1 MISSNHTTELDKILV
16 KRLWANEECPY
27 FDLIMHENGKVFP
40 LLMVSK
46 DDSGICVMKSD
57 SWTPISEVQNLEDEN
72 KLNEGFAAIFSKDFS
87 EMDLRVSCG
96 ECFSSGENG
105 FISLSHLSSGDLIWL
120 AFFVESNPFNSICIN
135 KELVVAQS
143 TDGRIFSLDL
153 KNPTSVEIV
162 SLS

>member
-96 ECFSSGENG
+96 GVLFVRRKWIYFTFAFVFGRSDLAG
-105 FISLSHLSSGDLIWL
+105 F
-120 AFFVESNPFNSICIN
+120 FC
-135 KELVVAQS
+135 
-143 TDGRIFSLDL
+143 
-153 KNPTSVEIV
+153 
-162 SLS
+162 